1 MEIEFNL
8 SKKASLL
15 LATFAPA
22 LFGCLF
28 YIFVHIPVMG
38 DIWYIISPFA
48 LLLYWGWV
56 GNLYRS
62 SEVKLLP
69 SLGIAHLYAVVFFI
83 LYMIIYFKN
92 GLVQGDSFVDQ
103 IVFWFTYPL
112 QFITVS
118 LAIFVNGTDTTDAML
133 VFYSQLYG
141 LIVMIIAFLVGYG
154 RRHAVI
160 AKEKRKEERL
170 KAEADKI
177 KEATGVFKN
186 IANREE

>member
-8 SKKASLL
+8 SKKTSLL

-38 DIWYIISPFA
+38 DVWYIISPFA

-56 GNLYRS
+56 GSLYRG
-62 SEVKLLP
+62 SEVKFLP
-69 SLGIAHLYAVVFFI
+69 AFGVAHLYAVVFFV
-83 LYMIIYFKN
+83 LYMLIYFKA
-92 GLVQGDSFVDQ
+92 GTVQGDSFADQ

-112 QFITVS
+112 QFVTVS
-118 LAIFVNGTDTTDAML
+118 LAVLISGTGVTDAML
-133 VFYSQLYG
+133 VFYSQFYG
-141 LIVMIIAFLVGYG
+141 LIIMAAAFAVGYG
-154 RRHAVI
+154 RKHFVI
-160 AKEKRKEERL
+160 AGQKRKEERL
-170 KAEADKI
+170 KEETGKI

-186 IANREE
+186 IANKED